1 VYGVRRSETK
11 YQTRLAT
18 ISISTMI
25 APTRL
30 PLPGLDAGGGGGDS
44 SAIGAATLSGFG
56 DGGDFSLIGA
66 GVSTGLDGGG
76 DDFSLIGAEVSSG
89 FVDS

>member
-30 PLPGLDAGGGGGDS
+30 PLPGLDGVGDS